1 MSWSTDHVVS
11 KMRIFT
17 ALTGNGVLFAEDF
30 DLPEGEQPAAEPE
43 VVEPVFNQVQ
53 MAAAKTGSFDEGY
66 LAGRAALIE
75 EDAVGLRQAVIML
88 VAELEDAR
96 ETARLLGE
104 QAAEEI
110 ARLLLAALGA
120 VMPVLRAVHGDAEAC
135 GVARAV
141 LPALSGEPE
150 ITIRTNP
157 HTAPSLLAEIARID
171 PELPARVRMTPTD
184 ALARGDV
191 RIAWRDGLAVRDGA
205 ALWREVAAILVPQSL
220 LASDWATGNP
230 GMGNSNKEE
239 AGYGD

>member
-1 MSWSTDHVVS
+1 
-11 KMRIFT
+11 
-17 ALTGNGVLFAEDF
+17 
-30 DLPEGEQPAAEPE
+30 
-43 VVEPVFNQVQ
+43 
-53 MAAAKTGSFDEGY
+53 
-66 LAGRAALIE
+66 
-75 EDAVGLRQAVIML
+75 
-88 VAELEDAR
+88 
-96 ETARLLGE
+96 
-104 QAAEEI
+104 
-110 ARLLLAALGA
+110 
-120 VMPVLRAVHGDAEAC
+120 MPVLRAVHGDAEAC

-230 GMGNSNKEE
+230 GMGNPNKEE
-239 AGYGD
+239 ARYDN

>member
-1 MSWSTDHVVS
+1 MSWSTDHVAS
-11 KMRIFT
+11 KMRSFT

-30 DLPEGEQPAAEPE
+30 DLPDEEQPVAEPE
-43 VVEPVFNQVQ
+43 VVEPVFDQLQ

-66 LAGRAALIE
+66 VAGRAALIA
-75 EDAVGLRQAVIML
+75 EDVVGLRQAVVML
-88 VAELEDAR
+88 AAELEAAR
-96 ETARLLGE
+96 ETARLVGE

-110 ARLLLAALGA
+110 ARLLLSALGA
-120 VMPVLRAVHGDAEAC
+120 VMPVLRAAHGDAEVC

-141 LPALSGEPE
+141 LPALSVEPE

-171 PELPARVRMTPTD
+171 PELTARVRITPTD

-220 LASDWATGNP
+220 LASD
-230 GMGNSNKEE
+230 
-239 AGYGD
+239 